1 MTTSC
6 QEVLAE
12 LRNVTTIDLTY
23 KAVSTLEKIIWGLI
37 GVTGTVWAVY
47 FISLQFLSWEEN
59 PSILLQGNINEAKI
73 KYPAITICPKV
84 APIYAI
90 AERLGN
96 FIDPSNVPQELM
108 SLRHDYFLSTIG
120 KGILDNLELNE
131 KHDYYKSFYSGHCL
145 NIGSF
150 LENYEKGCKV
160 RNTGISICYI

>member
-1 MTTSC
+1 MTNSY
-6 QEVLAE
+6 QEVFAE
-12 LRNVTTIDLTY
+12 LKNVKTIDLAY
-23 KAVSTLEKIIWGLI
+23 KAVSILEKIIWGLI

-59 PSILLQGNINEAKI
+59 PSILLQGNINEANI

-108 SLRHDYFLSTIG
+108 SLRHDYFLSAI
-120 KGILDNLELNE
+120 GILDKLEFNRE
-131 KHDYYKSFYSGHCL
+131 HYYKSFYTKIIALAKMASLWPH
-145 NIGSF
+145 
-150 LENYEKGCKV
+150 
-160 RNTGISICYI
+160 